1 MSLLNDILHSVL
13 KNDTSSAESPK
24 QKGEALLTA
33 TLLMIDKAGGIEG
46 LIEKFHQSGLGD
58 VVSSWIS
65 TGQNQAIKPDDLSK
79 AFGAENIQ
87 ILAKESQVSEG
98 QGEGILSVLLP
109 ILIDQM
115 TPNGQIPEQG
125 QMMKIG
131 RTVLDRMLAPEASA
145 AKTNA

>member
-1 MSLLNDILHSVL
+1 
-13 KNDTSSAESPK
+13 
-24 QKGEALLTA
+24 
-33 TLLMIDKAGGIEG
+33 MIDKAGGIEG

-65 TGQNQAIKPDDLSK
+65 TGQNQAIKPDELSK

>member
-1 MSLLNDILHSVL
+1 MSLLNDILHSAL
-13 KNDTSSAESPK
+13 KNDTSSVENPK
-24 QKGEALLTA
+24 EKGEVLLTA
-33 TLLMIDKAGGIEG
+33 TLLMIEKAGGIQG
-46 LIEKFHQSGLGD
+46 LIEKFHQSGSGE

-79 AFGAENIQ
+79 ALGAENIQ
-87 ILAKESQVSEG
+87 ILTKESQVSEG

-131 RTVLDRMLAPEASA
+131 RTVLERMLAPGAVE